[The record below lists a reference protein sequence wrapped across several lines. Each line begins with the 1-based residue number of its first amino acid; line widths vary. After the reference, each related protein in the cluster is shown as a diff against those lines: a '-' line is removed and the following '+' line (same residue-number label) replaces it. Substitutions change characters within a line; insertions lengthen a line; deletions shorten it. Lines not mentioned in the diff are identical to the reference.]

1 MFPGIMRIH
10 TLAYFYRYTVI
21 KHQHLC
27 PREDRG
33 ARGAEAVV
41 AGDDHNL
48 VACPDLRVCRDDMPA
63 KDILPV
69 TGKIRNIREY
79 ADPVCRRRDGS
90 HEPAGTGNPER
101 QAPVGGPDCRKP
113 LPRPRLEDLA
123 DTPRP
128 GVYKSAAI
136 RKEAASRP
144 SPELVVSNDPDPG
157 ERTALR

>member
-1 MFPGIMRIH
+1 MRLC

-27 PREDRG
+27 PREDRR
-33 ARGAEAVV
+33 ARGTERVI
-41 AGDDHNL
+41 AGDNHDL

-63 KDILPV
+63 EDVLPV
-69 TGKIRNIREY
+69 TGKIRNIGEY
-79 ADPVCRRRDGS
+79 ADPVCRGRDDL

-101 QAPVGGPDCRKP
+101 QAPIGGPDCRKP
-113 LPRPRLEDLA
+113 LPRHRIEDLA

-128 GVYKSAAI
+128 GVNKRAAI
-136 RKEAASRP
+136 RKEAASHS
-144 SPELVVSNDPDPG
+144 SPELVVSNDPDAG